1 VPFDA
6 ATLGRIDAAREVDI
20 ESTWPDGT
28 TRTTTIWAV
37 VDDGEVFVRSWKGDR
52 GYWYQAALDRPDELA
67 LIVDGKRLPVRAVV
81 ANDEA
86 SIARCSAGLSKK
98 YRRSAASLAG
108 MLLPRVLPTT
118 LRLEPR

>member
-1 VPFDA
+1 MRFDPA
-6 ATLGRIDAAREVDI
+6 AVGLIDAAYEVDI
-20 ESTWPDGT
+20 ESTRPDGT
-28 TRTTTIWAV
+28 KRTTTIWAV
-37 VDDGEVFVRSWKGDR
+37 VDGGEVFVRSWKGDR

-67 LIVDGKRLPVRAVV
+67 LIVDGTRLEVRAVL

-86 SIARCSAGLSKK
+86 GIARCSAGLAKK
-98 YRRSAASLAG
+98 YRRDSSLPG